1 MRLIVF
7 IFYSAFAILNVKA
20 QVTYSKMYDLFNSWE
35 SAINIYSLNQESKE
49 ILVWGDFTDQ
59 FNPNRADSMAY
70 NGLYFAKIDSNLK
83 LHLHNTIL
91 KFGFYVYAFSYLQ
104 INTNTESKFLIFGTK
119 DTLRLSDP
127 NKIYDYYIIN
137 LNIPDTSPFHNK
149 INTITS
155 KQAIS
160 STFYLNNKIYLF
172 GKTQHL
178 SSAPFAILCI
188 DTTGK
193 QLWYKTYPGIRRYAN
208 SVVIDDDD
216 GNFIVAGSSYKG
228 DGGAFDTTSGWYA
241 KLDTSGNF
249 LWERFLDKG
258 TPYYKTHVWL
268 SKSESGYYLTGGND
282 GSYFESAVLDTS
294 FAYMIS
300 FSAQNGDIYWEKRFF
315 NSNYAMDCGMGRME
329 YNKGNFY
336 GLIDYETNE
345 GWNNYTQYITFVKAD
360 TSGNLKWVR
369 KFSQWYKDNR
379 AFSLTAVSDGF
390 IICADGKDTTHTT
403 GFTDAWIIKTDTNG
417 CIIPG
422 CHLTDGL
429 VQLTNPDAFVTVYPN
444 PASDKITVHIT
455 DSRAQ
460 LKSYL
465 LYDSKGNFINQQAIS
480 NYPETVDIATN
491 KLLTGTYYLVL
502 ELQGGERAVK
512 KIMIQR

>member
-178 SSAPFAILCI
+178 STAPFAILCI

-193 QLWYKTYPGIRRYAN
+193 QLWYKTYPGRRYQT
-208 SVVIDDDD
+208 SGVTIDNE
-216 GNFIVAGSSYKG
+216 GNFLLAGGGYKG
-228 DGGAFDTTSGWYA
+228 DGGAFDTLFGWYA
-241 KLDTSGNF
+241 KMDTAGNF
-249 LWERFLDKG
+249 IWEKFHQLDDELLSG
-258 TPYYKTHVWL
+258 TPHLV
-268 SKSESGYYLTGGND
+268 N
-282 GSYFESAVLDTS
+282 GSYFWLGGRTQFDKTTYTYL
-294 FAYMIS
+294 FKTDK
-300 FSAQNGDIYWEKRFF
+300 NGNVTYQKRILEGLVNF
-315 NSNYAMDCGMGRME
+315 NGYMDCDLSNAVYRNGYFYGMGSYTDSNSFER
-329 YNKGNFY
+329 YRNFIQFGKY
-336 GLIDYETNE
+336 
-345 GWNNYTQYITFVKAD
+345 D
-360 TSGNLKWVR
+360 TLGNLKWVR

-444 PASDKITVHIT
+444 PSTDKITVQIT
-455 DSRAQ
+455 DNRAH

-465 LYDSKGNFINQQAIS
+465 LYDSKGNFIKQQVLS
-480 NYPETVDIATN
+480 NHPETVEITTTQYSN
-491 KLLTGTYYLVL
+491 GYYYLVL